1 MVRARFVL
9 RSAITTPP
17 DVRWATVALHPKFPW
32 PSSVQLAIFRG
43 VELTFHPA
51 KDNLYPRISFS
62 LKENALT
69 DDEAFNLLRSLTNA
83 LVWLNREQAQIIGI
97 YLGRTI
103 AKVDKLLGA
112 RFIGSL
118 PPIDLT
124 NLPEPDDQ
132 KAQLALALYREALE
146 LNVPAYQFLGFF
158 KILNVIHA
166 SGSAQIIWINKT
178 IEKLSG
184 AGASRIIDIRT
195 NLGPSDTIG
204 NYLFV
209 SGRCSIAHAY
219 GNPIVNP
226 DRSVDIRRID
236 DDPCVIRQLAEIAM
250 NEELRIKK
258 RFDSVD
264 S

>member
-1 MVRARFVL
+1 M
-9 RSAITTPP
+9 
-17 DVRWATVALHPKFPW
+17 
-32 PSSVQLAIFRG
+32 
-43 VELTFHPA
+43 
-51 KDNLYPRISFS
+51 
-62 LKENALT
+62 
-69 DDEAFNLLRSLTNA
+69 
-83 LVWLNREQAQIIGI
+83 WLNREQAQIIGI

-103 AKVDKLLGA
+103 AKVDNLLGA

-219 GNPIVNP
+219 GDPIVNP

-264 S
+264 SLNQELPMPGLSDAAVIDVHAHVVLAETMGAAGPHGPELTTADDGLPLFRAGGFKLHGVPYAESPFMQVGLRLERMAAAG